1 MLRRDQGRGQGGV
14 PRRGGRFGARRPIIA
29 LVGID
34 GSGKTTQ
41 ARRLAAALR
50 AAGVPATHWRNAGGR
65 RFLGQV
71 ARLVGREDAQHLL
84 GVRGLLVAESL
95 LRWLAIA
102 RALLQSK
109 VAGHAA
115 IMDRYAVCQYASIRA
130 HAVPEAGTREP
141 GVPKPAA
148 RSTPGPPGPT
158 LREFDV
164 PEPAAREPHG
174 PESAVRAPHGS
185 ATAKRRGGVP
195 GRGERLARL
204 AYRMFPAPDITFLL
218 AVEPAE
224 AYRRIEKRGTD
235 HESLDYLTRARDA
248 YLSLPEHG
256 TFVVVDAGGSLD
268 EVTREVLARLA
279 GLALPGACPRP
290 RAADVDAPAPGVQDL
305 A

>member
-1 MLRRDQGRGQGGV
+1 MLRREPGGNQGGA
-14 PRRGGRFGARRPIIA
+14 PRRGARSGARRPIIA

-41 ARRLAAALR
+41 ARRLAVALR

-71 ARLVGREDAQHLL
+71 ARLVGREDALHLL
-84 GVRGLLVAESL
+84 GLRGLLVAESL

-109 VAGHAA
+109 VTGHAA

-130 HAVPEAGTREP
+130 HAVPDAGMREAGP
-141 GVPKPAA
+141 PDAA
-148 RSTPGPPGPT
+148 VLAPGPPQAAAPGSGA
-158 LREFDV
+158 
-164 PEPAAREPHG
+164 PEPA
-174 PESAVRAPHGS
+174 VRQPGRADPAG
-185 ATAKRRGGVP
+185 RRGGVP

-224 AYRRIEKRGTD
+224 AYHRIEKRGTD

-248 YLSLPEHG
+248 YLSLPEYG

-268 EVTREVLARLA
+268 EVTREVVARLA

-290 RAADVDAPAPGVQDL
+290 RAADVGAPAPGVQDL